1 MAFVFC
7 LMDVI
12 LNVLSKKKKK
22 TMQGV
27 LGFSAVVLVLAYF
40 ALSKVSVEFHVH
52 LYLKQHHASL
62 NTLLDRLCCLCS

>member
-1 MAFVFC
+1 
-7 LMDVI
+7 
-12 LNVLSKKKKK
+12 
-22 TMQGV
+22 MQGV